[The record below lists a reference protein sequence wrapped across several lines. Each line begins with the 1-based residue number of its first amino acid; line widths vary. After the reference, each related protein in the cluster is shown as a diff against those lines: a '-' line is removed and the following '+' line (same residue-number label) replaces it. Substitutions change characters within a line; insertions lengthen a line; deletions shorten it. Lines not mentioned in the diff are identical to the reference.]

1 MSEMPWRPNLHK
13 HDAETKEVNLVY
25 DGEFKVNKIHLRHK
39 NFDGQWT
46 PWIWREQIRRRNAA
60 AVLLWDPKEDKVVMI
75 EQFRV
80 GLIKENV
87 QSPWLLE
94 IVAGLIDEGES
105 PEQTAK
111 REAVEEAGCSIQK
124 LIKIGEFFNSPGGFA
139 ENTYVYLGLIDATG
153 AGGVYGIAEE
163 HENIQVHVL
172 PFDEVLHAFENQQW
186 TSSASTIIALLWL
199 SNNKE
204 RFQYV

>member
-13 HDAETKEVNLVY
+13 HDVETKEVNSVY
-25 DGEFKVNKIHLRHK
+25 EGEFKVRKIHLRHK

-46 PWIWREQIRRRNAA
+46 PWIWREQVRRRNAA
-60 AVLLWDPKEDKVVMI
+60 AVLLWDPQEDKVVMI

-80 GLIKENV
+80 GLIRENV
-87 QSPWLLE
+87 SSPWLLE

-111 REAVEEAGCSIQK
+111 REAMEEAGCTLQE

-139 ENTYVYLGLIDATG
+139 ENTHVYLGLVDAKC

-172 PFDEVLHAFENQQW
+172 PFATLFQAFEKQQW
-186 TSSASTIIALLWL
+186 TSSASTIIALQWL
-199 SNNKE
+199 RNNKE
-204 RFQYV
+204 RFQ